1 MSLRFQR
8 LLLIFL
14 SLIFLT
20 ASIFLILTHIRM
32 DTYKIDYCIPD
43 KPKECSYMFTQAVSD
58 EDAAYYGLDWV
69 AIHGYKLKNV
79 TKIKVRGR

>member
-1 MSLRFQR
+1 
-8 LLLIFL
+8 
-14 SLIFLT
+14 
-20 ASIFLILTHIRM
+20 M

-58 EDAAYYGLDWV
+58 EDAAYYGLDWA

>member
-1 MSLRFQR
+1 MAILLQWSLY
-8 LLLIFL
+8 LLIH
-14 SLIFLT
+14 
-20 ASIFLILTHIRM
+20 THVRM
-32 DTYKIDYCIPD
+32 DTYKIDYCIPN

>member
-1 MSLRFQR
+1 
-8 LLLIFL
+8 
-14 SLIFLT
+14 
-20 ASIFLILTHIRM
+20 M

-79 TKIKVRGR
+79 TKVKVFGK

>member
-1 MSLRFQR
+1 MVTCSHSSGNSLAVVT
-8 LLLIFL
+8 L
-14 SLIFLT
+14 S
-20 ASIFLILTHIRM
+20 ANSHTHIRM